1 MDSQMKKG
9 LLDVCV
15 LALLARGDSYG
26 YELISKISE
35 LIDVSESTLY
45 PILKRLEGFG
55 QLVTYSREYNG
66 RLRRY
71 YRITPEGK
79 KRLKEFDEEWR
90 EMQRINAFVHGEDY
104 KNV

>member
-1 MDSQMKKG
+1 MDAQMKKG

-15 LALLARGDSYG
+15 LALLSRGDSYG
-26 YELISKISE
+26 YELISKISTV
-35 LIDVSESTLY
+35 IDVSESTLY
-45 PILKRLEGFG
+45 PILKRLESVG

-79 KRLKEFDEEWR
+79 RRLKDFDEEWQ
-90 EMQRINAFVHGEDY
+90 EMQRINEFVHTGD
-104 KNV
+104 KR